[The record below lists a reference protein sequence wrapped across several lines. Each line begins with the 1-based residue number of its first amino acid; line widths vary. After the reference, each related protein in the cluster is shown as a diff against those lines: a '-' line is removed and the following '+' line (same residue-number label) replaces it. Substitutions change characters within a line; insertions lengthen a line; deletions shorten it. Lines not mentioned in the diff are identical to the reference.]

1 MHGDDLHE
9 NDNFKD
15 RKLVMHSYKN
25 LQVHDLNENYNFRYW
40 KLIIHGL
47 KILHG
52 AILTKMKILRREI
65 MYFIFWVRRIN
76 VIRKNPRR

>member
-25 LQVHDLNENYNFRYW
+25 LQVHDLNENYNFNEGRPVMYDYN
-40 KLIIHGL
+40 IFHGGDL
-47 KILHG
+47 NENGTL
-52 AILTKMKILRREI
+52 AS
-65 MYFIFWVRRIN
+65 
-76 VIRKNPRR
+76 